1 MTKLKQW
8 VALTVVAA
16 LALAAGGW
24 FLLVSPKRAEAADLT
39 GQATAQD
46 GTNSGL
52 RNKLA
57 VLKAQSVKLPA
68 EQAKLAAVSTKIPA
82 NPALPALIYSLT
94 AASDAAGVQFLSLT
108 PGQPTAQAKPAAP
121 AVKADGTTAPAAKA
135 STLQTIPVAISVNGG
150 YFETEQFL
158 AALEDLPRA
167 FRVTVLGVAPGDN
180 PLAPKS
186 KTSGAAG
193 APSAASSTVL
203 DGSKLTSTI
212 TAEIYMSGPI
222 TIAPVR
228 ARAGPA
234 AAATPGAPAA
244 AGAPATGAS
253 PLPGTSPVP
262 VPSPT
267 K

>member
-39 GQATAQD
+39 DQATAQD
-46 GTNSGL
+46 STNAGL

-57 VLKAQSVKLPA
+57 VLKAQSVELPA
-68 EQAKLAAVSTKIPA
+68 EQAKLAAVSLKIPA

-108 PGQPTAQAKPAAP
+108 PGEPIAQAKPAAP
-121 AVKADGTTAPAAKA
+121 VVNPDGTTAPAAKV

-186 KTSGAAG
+186 KTS
-193 APSAASSTVL
+193 SAASTEL

-222 TIAPVR
+222 TIAPVPT
-228 ARAGPA
+228 PA
-234 AAATPGAPAA
+234 PA
-244 AGAPATGAS
+244 AGAPAAGTPAAGAT
-253 PLPGTSPVP
+253 PAPGTSPAP